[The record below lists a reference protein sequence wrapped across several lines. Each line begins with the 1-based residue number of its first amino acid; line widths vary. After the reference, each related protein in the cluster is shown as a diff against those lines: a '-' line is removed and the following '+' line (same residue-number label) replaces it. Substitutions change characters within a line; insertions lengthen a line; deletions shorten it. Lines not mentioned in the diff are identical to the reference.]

1 MKTFDFNTE
10 VCLGYHCNGCGEYID
25 AEGSFSL
32 EEEDV
37 NALVQLIRDHGG
49 EADIEKLGL
58 ESALPNVYETIREA
72 YSDAAAEAT
81 RKNWLLEGYRNN
93 YFEEDCN
100 VMDVLEEEGL
110 FKFEPDL
117 DALREDLGLDEE
129 DEITDEDIEEAKQE
143 AFDEWKEE
151 YLGSLSEED
160 RFSFIEKYYAAD
172 ADYSSDYYEVTLELP
187 QEIVDLVTKKD

>member
-151 YLGSLSEED
+151 YLGSLSEEE

-187 QEIVDLVTKKD
+187 QEIVDLAKAE